1 MKNSKTITK
10 KEINKMDKFISDP
23 HLSHENIIKFERT
36 QFKTIKEH
44 DIYIKSLITKNTHP
58 SDTLYVL
65 GDVGELTKENIIF
78 WKNLKCKT
86 VLIRGNHDTQ
96 KQKLLESFNLVSDV
110 PIFYN
115 KRILL
120 SHEPLPV
127 TNETINIHGHLHGA
141 YLDSDNHVNL
151 SIHMADY
158 KIWNEKMLEKLVMQ
172 KPKIS
177 QKFMF
182 EWYADKYIFT
192 TKKLEIVF
200 KNDKEIDLDKS
211 RLKQITQ
218 GSLRKIYDKTITNFI
233 KEYPD
238 YKHSD
243 YKTFIQE
250 FLLSEYPNNANF
262 KLKDI
267 EDFILNTDG
276 EF

>member
-1 MKNSKTITK
+1 
-10 KEINKMDKFISDP
+10 MDKFISDP

-44 DIYIKSLITKNTHP
+44 DIYIKSLITNNTHP

-65 GDVGELTKENIIF
+65 GDVGELTKENMIF

-96 KQKLLESFNLVSDV
+96 KQKLLQAFNVVSDV

-141 YLDSDNHVNL
+141 YLDSDNHVNI
-151 SIHMADY
+151 SIHVTNY
-158 KIWNEKMLEKLVMQ
+158 KIWTKKMLEKILMQ

-182 EWYADKYIFT
+182 EWYANKYIFT
-192 TKKLEIVF
+192 TEKSDIVF
-200 KNDKEIDLDKS
+200 KKEDKLDLEKS

-218 GSLRKIYDKTITNFI
+218 GSLRKIYDKTITNFL

-243 YKTFIQE
+243 YKKFIQE

-267 EDFILNTDG
+267 EDFIINTDG

>member
-1 MKNSKTITK
+1 MKVV
-10 KEINKMDKFISDP
+10 NKLDKFISDP

-36 QFKTIKEH
+36 QFKTIEQH
-44 DIYIKSLITKNTHP
+44 DFYIKSLITKNTQKN
-58 SDTLYVL
+58 DTLYVL
-65 GDVGELTKENIIF
+65 GDVGELTKENILF

-96 KQKLLESFNLVSDV
+96 KQKLLEAFDVVSDV

-127 TNETINIHGHLHGA
+127 TKETINIHGHLHGA

-151 SIHMADY
+151 SIHMVDY

-192 TKKLEIVF
+192 TKKLDIVF
-200 KNDKEIDLDKS
+200 KNKNEIDLEKS
-211 RLKQITQ
+211 RLHQIKN
-218 GSLRKIYDKTITNFI
+218 GSLKRIYEKTISDFL
-233 KEYPD
+233 KDYPD
-238 YKHSD
+238 YKHAD
-243 YKTFIQE
+243 YEKLIQE
-250 FLLSEYPNNANF
+250 FLLSEYQNNANF
-262 KLKDI
+262 KTKDI
-267 EDFILNTDG
+267 ENFALNTDKD
-276 EF
+276 F

>member
-1 MKNSKTITK
+1 MVN
-10 KEINKMDKFISDP
+10 ELDKFISDP

-36 QFKTIKEH
+36 QFKTIHQH
-44 DIYIKSLITKNTHP
+44 DVYIKSLITKNTHQN
-58 SDTLYVL
+58 DTLYVL
-65 GDVGELTKENIIF
+65 GDVGDLTKENMIF

-96 KQKLLESFNLVSDV
+96 KQKLLEAFDVVSDV

-127 TNETINIHGHLHGA
+127 TKETINIHGHLHGA

-151 SIHMADY
+151 SIHMTDY
-158 KIWNEKMLEKLVMQ
+158 QIWNEKMLEKLVMQ

-192 TKKLEIVF
+192 TEKLEVVF
-200 KNDKEIDLDKS
+200 KNNKEIDLEKS
-211 RLKQITQ
+211 RLHQIKE
-218 GSLRKIYDKTITNFI
+218 GSLKRIYEKTISDFL
-233 KEYPD
+233 KDYPD
-238 YKHSD
+238 YKHAD
-243 YKTFIQE
+243 YEKLIQE
-250 FLLSEYPNNANF
+250 FLLSEYQNNANF
-262 KLKDI
+262 KTSDI
-267 EDFILNTDG
+267 ENFALNTEKD
-276 EF
+276 F

>member
-1 MKNSKTITK
+1 MKNSKTMK
-10 KEINKMDKFISDP
+10 RKEITKMDKFISDP

-44 DIYIKSLITKNTHP
+44 DIYIKSLITKNTQKN
-58 SDTLYVL
+58 DTLYVL
-65 GDVGELTKENIIF
+65 GDVGELTKENMLF

-96 KQKLLESFNLVSDV
+96 KQKLLEVFNVVSDV

-151 SIHMADY
+151 SIHMTDY
-158 KIWNEKMLEKLVMQ
+158 QIWNEKMLEKLVMQ

-192 TKKLEIVF
+192 NEKLEVVF
-200 KNDKEIDLDKS
+200 KNDKEIDLEKS
-211 RLKQITQ
+211 RLHQIKN
-218 GSLRKIYDKTITNFI
+218 GSLKRIYEKTISDFL
-233 KEYPD
+233 KDYLD
-238 YKHSD
+238 YKHAD
-243 YKTFIQE
+243 YEKLIQE
-250 FLLSEYPNNANF
+250 FLLSEYQNNANF
-262 KLKDI
+262 KTKDI
-267 EDFILNTDG
+267 ENFALNTEKD
-276 EF
+276 F

>member
-1 MKNSKTITK
+1 
-10 KEINKMDKFISDP
+10 MDKFISDP

-44 DIYIKSLITKNTHP
+44 DIYIKNLITKNTHP
-58 SDTLYVL
+58 NDTLYVL
-65 GDVGELTKENIIF
+65 GDVGDLTKENMIF

-96 KQKLLESFNLVSDV
+96 KQKLLEAFDVVSDV

-127 TNETINIHGHLHGA
+127 TNETINIHGHLHGT

-151 SIHMADY
+151 SIHMANY
-158 KIWNEKMLEKLVMQ
+158 KIWTEKMLEKILMQ

-182 EWYADKYIFT
+182 EWYADKYVFKTEKSDVI
-192 TKKLEIVF
+192 F
-200 KNDKEIDLDKS
+200 KNDHKIDLEKS
-211 RLKQITQ
+211 RLKQIKE
-218 GSLRKIYDKTITNFI
+218 GSLKKIYEKTITNFL

>member
-1 MKNSKTITK
+1 MMIKIKVVSKL
-10 KEINKMDKFISDP
+10 DKFISDP

-36 QFKTIKEH
+36 QFKTIFQH
-44 DIYIKSLITKNTHP
+44 DIYIKSLIIKNTQKN
-58 SDTLYVL
+58 DTLYVL
-65 GDVGELTKENIIF
+65 GDIGELTKENMLF

-96 KQKLLESFNLVSDV
+96 KQKLLEAFDVVSDV

-141 YLDSDNHVNL
+141 YLDSKNHVNL

-192 TKKLEIVF
+192 TEKSDVIFKKENNLDLE
-200 KNDKEIDLDKS
+200 KS
-211 RLKQITQ
+211 RLKQIKE
-218 GSLRKIYDKTITNFI
+218 GSLKKIYNKTITNFL

-238 YKHSD
+238 YKHAN
-243 YKTFIQE
+243 YKKFIQQ
-250 FLLSEYPNNANF
+250 FLLSEYQNNANF

-267 EDFILNTDG
+267 KDFILNTEK

>member
-1 MKNSKTITK
+1 MKI
-10 KEINKMDKFISDP
+10 KEVIQMDKFISDP

-36 QFKTIKEH
+36 QFKTITQH
-44 DIYIKSLITKNTHP
+44 DIYIKSLIIKNTQP
-58 SDTLYVL
+58 NDTLYVL
-65 GDVGELTKENIIF
+65 GDIGDLTKENMIF

-96 KQKLLESFNLVSDV
+96 KQKLLEAFDVVSDV

-151 SIHMADY
+151 SIHMVNY

-192 TKKLEIVF
+192 TKKLDIIF
-200 KNDKEIDLDKS
+200 KKDHEIDLKKS
-211 RLKQITQ
+211 RLKQIKE
-218 GSLRKIYDKTITNFI
+218 GSLKRTYEKTISNFL

-238 YKHSD
+238 YKHAD
-243 YKTFIQE
+243 YEKIIQE
-250 FLLSEYPNNANF
+250 FLLSNYQNNANF

-267 EDFILNTDG
+267 EDFILNETG

>member
-1 MKNSKTITK
+1 
-10 KEINKMDKFISDP
+10 MDKFISDP

-44 DIYIKSLITKNTHP
+44 DIYIKSLITNNTHP

-65 GDVGELTKENIIF
+65 GDVGELTKENMIF

-86 VLIRGNHDTQ
+86 VLIRGNHDNQ
-96 KQKLLESFNLVSDV
+96 KQKLLQAFNVVSDV

-141 YLDSDNHVNL
+141 YLDSDNHVNI
-151 SIHMADY
+151 SIHMTNY
-158 KIWNEKMLEKLVMQ
+158 KIWTEKMLKKILMQ

-192 TKKLEIVF
+192 TEKSDIIFKKEDELDLE
-200 KNDKEIDLDKS
+200 KS

-218 GSLRKIYDKTITNFI
+218 GSLRKIYDKTITNFL
-233 KEYPD
+233 KEYPY

-243 YKTFIQE
+243 YKKFIQE

>member
-1 MKNSKTITK
+1 
-10 KEINKMDKFISDP
+10 MDKFISDP
-23 HLSHENIIKFERT
+23 HLSHKNIIKFERT
-36 QFKTIKEH
+36 QFETIQEH
-44 DIYIKSLITKNTHP
+44 DIFIKNLITKNTQP
-58 SDTLYVL
+58 NDTLYIL
-65 GDVGELTKENIIF
+65 GDVGELTNENMIF

-96 KQKLLESFNLVSDV
+96 KQKLLETFDVVSDV

-141 YLDSDNHVNL
+141 YLDSNNHVNL
-151 SIHMADY
+151 SIHMINY
-158 KIWNEKMLEKLVMQ
+158 KIWTEKMLEKLVML

-192 TKKLEIVF
+192 TKKADLIF
-200 KNDKEIDLDKS
+200 KNNHEIDLEKS
-211 RLKQITQ
+211 RLKQIKE
-218 GSLRKIYDKTITNFI
+218 GSLKKFYEKTIVNFL
-233 KEYPD
+233 KEYPN
-238 YKHSD
+238 YKHAD
-243 YKTFIQE
+243 YEKSIQE
-250 FLLSEYPNNANF
+250 FLLSEYQNNANF

-267 EDFILNTDG
+267 EDFILK
-276 EF
+276 

>member
-1 MKNSKTITK
+1 
-10 KEINKMDKFISDP
+10 
-23 HLSHENIIKFERT
+23 
-36 QFKTIKEH
+36 
-44 DIYIKSLITKNTHP
+44 
-58 SDTLYVL
+58 
-65 GDVGELTKENIIF
+65 
-78 WKNLKCKT
+78 
-86 VLIRGNHDTQ
+86 
-96 KQKLLESFNLVSDV
+96 
-110 PIFYN
+110 
-115 KRILL
+115 
-120 SHEPLPV
+120 
-127 TNETINIHGHLHGA
+127 
-141 YLDSDNHVNL
+141 
-151 SIHMADY
+151 
-158 KIWNEKMLEKLVMQ
+158 MLEKLVMQ

-192 TKKLEIVF
+192 TEKSDIVF
-200 KNDKEIDLDKS
+200 KKEDELDLEKS

-218 GSLRKIYDKTITNFI
+218 GSLRKIYDKTITNFL

-243 YKTFIQE
+243 YKKFIQE

>member
-1 MKNSKTITK
+1 
-10 KEINKMDKFISDP
+10 MDKFISDP

-36 QFKTIKEH
+36 QFKNINQH
-44 DIYIKSLITKNTHP
+44 DVYIKNLITKNTQP
-58 SDTLYVL
+58 TDTLYVL
-65 GDVGELTKENIIF
+65 GDIGDLTKENMLF

-86 VLIRGNHDTQ
+86 ILIRGNHDTQ
-96 KQKLLESFNLVSDV
+96 KQKLLEAFDVVSDV

-127 TNETINIHGHLHGA
+127 TKETINVHGHLHGA
-141 YLDSDNHVNL
+141 YLDSDNHINI
-151 SIHMADY
+151 SIHMVNY

-172 KPKIS
+172 IPKIS

-192 TKKLEIVF
+192 TKKLDVIF
-200 KNDKEIDLDKS
+200 NDNHKIDLNKS
-211 RLKQITQ
+211 RLKQIKE
-218 GSLRKIYDKTITNFI
+218 GSLKRTYQKTITDFL

-243 YKTFIQE
+243 YKNLIQE
-250 FLLSEYPNNANF
+250 FLLSEYQNNANF

-267 EDFILNTDG
+267 ENFILDVN
-276 EF
+276 E

>member
-1 MKNSKTITK
+1 MKVV
-10 KEINKMDKFISDP
+10 NKLDKFISDP

-36 QFKTIKEH
+36 QFKTIEQH
-44 DIYIKSLITKNTHP
+44 DFYIKSLITKNTQKN
-58 SDTLYVL
+58 DTLYVL
-65 GDVGELTKENIIF
+65 GDVGDLTKENMIF
-78 WKNLKCKT
+78 WKNLNCKT
-86 VLIRGNHDTQ
+86 ILIRGNHDTQ
-96 KQKLLESFNLVSDV
+96 KQKLLEAFDVVSDV

-151 SIHMADY
+151 SIHMTDY
-158 KIWNEKMLEKLVMQ
+158 QIWNEKMLEKLVMQ

-192 TKKLEIVF
+192 TEKLEVVF

-211 RLKQITQ
+211 RLHQIKN
-218 GSLRKIYDKTITNFI
+218 GSLKRIYEKAISDFLKD
-233 KEYPD
+233 YPD
-238 YKHSD
+238 YKHAN
-243 YKTFIQE
+243 YEKIIQE
-250 FLLSEYPNNANF
+250 FLLSEYQNKTNF
-262 KLKDI
+262 KTKDI
-267 EDFILNTDG
+267 ENFALNTDKD
-276 EF
+276 F